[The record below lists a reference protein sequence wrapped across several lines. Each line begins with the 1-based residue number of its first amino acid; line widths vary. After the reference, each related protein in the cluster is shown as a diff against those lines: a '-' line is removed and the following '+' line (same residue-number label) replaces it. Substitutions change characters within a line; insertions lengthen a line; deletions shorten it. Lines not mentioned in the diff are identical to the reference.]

1 MSVAEEFQLLGHGNG
16 WPSRGSI
23 SGSSSLNMGQAL
35 SVRPYVAA
43 SASNGYNA
51 TGFERFITLGGYSD
65 SNSGSP
71 TQEQLNLSL
80 ANAMKIFYNIE
91 SSCSGNASA
100 SATPDDS
107 RDKVSATSNL
117 SNANYI
123 NGARADLGAKLTPR
137 ERVMLSIRNEYEG
150 LDSTAIN
157 SLLTEVD
164 VDSDNI
170 PEAPIGADTQ
180 VSFRREIV
188 RMFDTTDTNNQMFLG
203 YGINTPTI
211 FNGDARSGASL
222 ENDSASCTAGVGSYI
237 NPPVP
242 DSQPEIIDRKFS
254 AINST
259 MDDMPI
265 IAYSVATSFIGHEPD
280 NHSASAS
287 GSSASATS
295 GACRA
300 SASVSG
306 DSSFY
311 TY

>member
-1 MSVAEEFQLLGHGNG
+1 MSVAEKFQLLGYGNG
-16 WPSRGSI
+16 WPSTGSLPASFN
-23 SGSSSLNMGQAL
+23 SGLQELNMGKAV

-43 SASNGYNA
+43 TLSTRA
-51 TGFERFITLGGYSD
+51 TGYERFITLGGYSD
-65 SNSGSP
+65 ANSGSP

-91 SSCSGNASA
+91 SSCSGSASA
-100 SATPDDS
+100 SATPGGGATG
-107 RDKVSATSNL
+107 VSATSNL

-157 SLLTEVD
+157 SLLTDVD
-164 VDSDNI
+164 VDSENI
-170 PEAPIGADTQ
+170 PEAPISAGTQ
-180 VSFRREIV
+180 VSFRRQIV
-188 RMFDTTDTNNQMFLG
+188 RMFDTTDTNNRMFLG
-203 YGINTPTI
+203 YGINI
-211 FNGDARSGASL
+211 NSDARSGASL
-222 ENDSASCTAGVGSYI
+222 ESDSVSCTAGVVSYI
-237 NPPVP
+237 NPPPP
-242 DSQPEIIDRKFS
+242 DSQPEIIDQEFS

-265 IAYSVATSFIGHEPD
+265 IAYSVATSFIGHNPD
-280 NHSASAS
+280 NHSASAN

-295 GACRA
+295 GDCEA

-306 DSSFY
+306 NSSFY

>member
-1 MSVAEEFQLLGHGNG
+1 MSVTEKFQLLGHGNG
-16 WPSRGSI
+16 WPSRGVI
-23 SGSSSLNMGQAL
+23 SGSSSLNMGLAV

-43 SASNGYNA
+43 TLSTRA
-51 TGFERFITLGGYSD
+51 TGYERFITLGGYSD
-65 SNSGSP
+65 ANGGSP

-91 SSCSGNASA
+91 SSCGGSA
-100 SATPDDS
+100 SARATPS
-107 RDKVSATSNL
+107 GGAPGVSATSNL

-137 ERVMLSIRNEYEG
+137 ERVMLSIKGEYDGTG
-150 LDSTAIN
+150 LPVVN

-164 VDSDNI
+164 VDSDSI
-170 PEAPIGADTQ
+170 PQAPIGASTQ
-180 VSFRREIV
+180 VGFRRQIV

-203 YGINTPTI
+203 YGIHTYSI
-211 FNGDARSGASL
+211 GGDVRSGAGL
-222 ENDSASCTAGVGSYI
+222 ESDSADCIAGVGSYV

-242 DSQPEIIDRKFS
+242 DSQPEIFDRKFS

-280 NHSASAS
+280 NHSASAI

-295 GACRA
+295 GDCRA

>member
-1 MSVAEEFQLLGHGNG
+1 MSVAEEFQLLGYGNG
-16 WPSRGSI
+16 WPSRGSNTF
-23 SGSSSLNMGQAL
+23 SENSSPNMGGAV

-43 SASNGYNA
+43 TLSTRA
-51 TGFERFITLGGYSD
+51 TGYERFITLGGYSD
-65 SNSGSP
+65 ANGGSP

-91 SSCSGNASA
+91 SSCSGSASS
-100 SATPDDS
+100 SATPS
-107 RDKVSATSNL
+107 GGAFGVSATSNL

-170 PEAPIGADTQ
+170 PEAPIGANTQ

-280 NHSASAS
+280 NHSASAN

-295 GACRA
+295 GDCQA

-306 DSSFY
+306 NSSFY

>member
-16 WPSRGSI
+16 WPSRGYI
-23 SGSSSLNMGQAL
+23 SGSSSLNMGQAV

-51 TGFERFITLGGYSD
+51 TGFQRFITLGGYSD
-65 SNSGSP
+65 SSSGLP

-100 SATPDDS
+100 SATPDDD
-107 RDKVSATSNL
+107 REKVSATSNL

-137 ERVMLSIRNEYEG
+137 ERVMLSIKGEYDGTG
-150 LDSTAIN
+150 LPVVN
-157 SLLTEVD
+157 SLVTVET
-164 VDSDNI
+164 SDAEQDPPN
-170 PEAPIGADTQ
+170 PIGAGTR
-180 VSFRREIV
+180 VGFRRQIV

-203 YGINTPTI
+203 YGIHTYSLG
-211 FNGDARSGASL
+211 GDVRSGAGL
-222 ENDSASCTAGVGSYI
+222 ESDSADCIAGVGSYV

-242 DSQPEIIDRKFS
+242 DSQPEVYKQAFS

-265 IAYSVATSFIGHEPD
+265 IAYSVATSFRGESGS
-280 NHSASAS
+280 SASAS

-295 GACRA
+295 GSCRA

>member
-1 MSVAEEFQLLGHGNG
+1 MSDAKGFQLLGYGNG
-16 WPSRGSI
+16 WPSAGSLPASFN
-23 SGSSSLNMGQAL
+23 SGSQELNMGGAV

-43 SASNGYNA
+43 TLSSTA

-65 SNSGSP
+65 SSSGSP

-100 SATPDDS
+100 SATPDDD
-107 RDKVSATSNL
+107 REKVSATSNL

-137 ERVMLSIRNEYEG
+137 ERVMLSIKGEHDGAG
-150 LDSTAIN
+150 LPVVN

-164 VDSDNI
+164 SDSDNI
-170 PEAPIGADTQ
+170 PESPIGANTQ
-180 VSFRREIV
+180 VSFFRQIV
-188 RMFDTTDTNNQMFLG
+188 RMFGDGVFLG

-222 ENDSASCTAGVGSYI
+222 DSDNASCIAGVGSYI
-237 NPPVP
+237 NPPAP

-295 GACRA
+295 GDCQAR
-300 SASVSG
+300 ASVSG
-306 DSSFY
+306 NSSFY
-311 TY
+311 TYS

>member
-1 MSVAEEFQLLGHGNG
+1 MSVTEEFQLLGHGNG
-16 WPSRGSI
+16 WPSRGYI
-23 SGSSSLNMGQAL
+23 SGSSSLNMGQAV

-51 TGFERFITLGGYSD
+51 TGFQRFITLGGYSD
-65 SNSGSP
+65 SSSGLP

-100 SATPDDS
+100 SATPDDD
-107 RDKVSATSNL
+107 REKVSATSNL

-137 ERVMLSIRNEYEG
+137 ERVMLSIKGEYDGTG
-150 LDSTAIN
+150 LPVVN
-157 SLLTEVD
+157 SLVTVET
-164 VDSDNI
+164 SDAEQDPPN
-170 PEAPIGADTQ
+170 PIGAGTR
-180 VSFRREIV
+180 VGFRRQIV

-203 YGINTPTI
+203 YGIHTYSLG
-211 FNGDARSGASL
+211 GD
-222 ENDSASCTAGVGSYI
+222 V
-237 NPPVP
+237 NPPLP
-242 DSQPEIIDRKFS
+242 DPQPETINQAFS

-265 IAYSVATSFIGHEPD
+265 IAYSVATSFRGESGS
-280 NHSASAS
+280 SASAS

-295 GACRA
+295 GSCRA

>member
-137 ERVMLSIRNEYEG
+137 ERVMLSIKGEYDGTG
-150 LDSTAIN
+150 LPVVN

-164 VDSDNI
+164 VDSEDDPPN
-170 PEAPIGADTQ
+170 PIGAGTQ
-180 VSFRREIV
+180 VSFRRQIV

-211 FNGDARSGASL
+211 LNGDVRSGAGL
-222 ENDSASCTAGVGSYI
+222 ESDGASCIAGVGSYV
-237 NPPVP
+237 NPPLP
-242 DSQPEIIDRKFS
+242 DPQPETINQAFS

-265 IAYSVATSFIGHEPD
+265 IAYSVATSFRGESGS
-280 NHSASAS
+280 SASAS